1 MSSLHL
7 LVSLEVHQ
15 THLVAHKHAFAWKM
29 APHPFA
35 QRQLVA
41 SDGGHT
47 FRSLAA
53 GPLHALVAD
62 HVVHGRVIFPG
73 AAYLELAR
81 AAASPGGAALRSVFF
96 LQPLAVEPPEVIIE
110 CVVRCDGFEV
120 RSGDSADALSASA
133 TTHCS
138 GTLTA
143 ARASQRGDQA
153 FAGRCGAP
161 ASVSSLYDG
170 FDAGGLQYGP
180 GYRTLLQAWGG
191 GSGQASGAARLQPRS
206 THDGTLVHPA
216 DLDDALC
223 AGLLA
228 VADAGGGGDGTRL
241 PFAVDD
247 AQLDGARG
255 ALWAVGGTHSPQ
267 G

>member
-1 MSSLHL
+1 MRKVFFTLGQLDWSCERTPGGSAGATSVPLRSS
-7 LVSLEVHQ
+7 
-15 THLVAHKHAFAWKM
+15 
-29 APHPFA
+29 
-35 QRQLVA
+35 
-41 SDGGHT
+41 
-47 FRSLAA
+47 AA

-62 HVVHGRVIFPG
+62 HVVQGRVIFPG

-81 AAASPGGAALRSVFF
+81 AAAAPDGAALRSVFF
-96 LQPLAVEPPEVIIE
+96 LQPLAVEPPEVIID
-110 CVVRCDGFEV
+110 CVVRGDGFEV

-138 GTLTA
+138 GTLAA
-143 ARASQRGDQA
+143 ARSSQPVDQA

-161 ASVSSLYDG
+161 ASVGALYDG

-180 GYRTLLQAWGG
+180 GYRTLLQPWGG
-191 GSGQASGAARLQPRS
+191 GSVQASASARLQPRS

-223 AGLLA
+223 VSALTA
-228 VADAGGGGDGTRL
+228 ADVGGGGDGARL

-247 AQLDGARG
+247 ALLGGARG
-255 ALWAVGGTHSPQ
+255 ALWAVGCTRRS
-267 G
+267 